1 MHELPT
7 GTEDER
13 RLEQQQKILRQVNAS
28 RGKHPKA
35 KQPRKKDEV
44 RNFEHLTLYRFVI
57 SPNVMEKCCTLDF
70 STYY

>member
-28 RGKHPKA
+28 RNKHPKA

-44 RNFEHLTLYRFVI
+44 RNFEQPTLYFCVI
-57 SPNVMEKCCTLDF
+57 SPNDTEKFCTLDL
-70 STYY
+70 ST